1 MLRTTSWAIPAL
13 LMAVSSA
20 WAAEGAY
27 TIKTATTP
35 PPKELKDSI
44 AKLLGDHSVQLLDGK
59 GAVLCQVWFR
69 KEVPASAT
77 PAQVKNGL
85 TYRELEET
93 TLLGA
98 IRFDQP
104 MTDFRKQKIK
114 PGVYTLRLGF
124 QPQDGDHMGTAPYPD
139 FCLLVPAAADTKPG
153 TMTPKELQ
161 ELSTKASGTSH
172 PAVFLLFP
180 NEKPEAAPK
189 LVDKG
194 GDKWVLNVKE
204 PVQAGSE
211 KAALG
216 VGLTLIGH
224 SES

>member
-1 MLRTTSWAIPAL
+1 MTAL
-13 LMAVSSA
+13 LVAVSGA

-27 TIKTATTP
+27 TIKTTTTP
-35 PPKELKDSI
+35 PPKELKEGI
-44 AKLLGDHSVQLLDGK
+44 AKLLSDQSVQLLDGK
-59 GAVLCQVWFR
+59 GTLLCELWFR
-69 KEVPASAT
+69 KEVPANAT

-93 TLLGA
+93 TIMGA

-114 PGVYTLRLGF
+114 AGVYTLRLGF
-124 QPQDGDHMGTAPYPD
+124 QPQDGDHMGTAPYPE
-139 FCLLVPAAADTKPG
+139 FCLLVPAAADAKPG
-153 TMTPKELQ
+153 TMSPKELQ

-180 NEKPEAAPK
+180 NEKPEATPK

-211 KAALG
+211 KATLG

-224 SES
+224 SEG